1 MNYRELHNVE
11 CIELKINGAGDY
23 FFPRPSFA
31 DKKID
36 SIFLWDTKEDLDNSN
51 FYISVYSQD
60 KKPLYVNIPA
70 VEFAFDNVNN
80 FINEILDFD
89 LLKITYTGDEELTL
103 YTWFSMDEK
112 KISEDDFFKLPL
124 NCKNIRVDFSEVGV
138 SEYLEGDPY
147 FKIFSDND
155 IEFFKNKTIRMIKC
169 SIPTIAFDFL
179 LENGKS
185 LKTIPS
191 CWLQQTPVYPY
202 ANLMPFI
209 TKERIDLS
217 RSFLNT
223 DFFALLDSEPS
234 YIDITFYFE

>member
-11 CIELKINGAGDY
+11 CIELQIKGAGDY

-36 SIFLWDTKEDLDNSN
+36 SIFLWDTKEDMDNSN

-80 FINEILDFD
+80 FVNEILDFD
-89 LLKITYTGDEELTL
+89 LLKITYTGDENLTL

-112 KISEDDFFKLPL
+112 NISEDDFFKLPL
-124 NCKNIRVDFSEVGV
+124 NCKNIRVNLIEFGQRESF
-138 SEYLEGDPY
+138 EGDPY

-155 IEFFKNKTIRMIKC
+155 IEFFKDKTIRMIKC

-191 CWLQQTPVYPY
+191 CWLRQTPVYSY

-217 RSFLNT
+217 RSFLSA
-223 DFFALLDSEPS
+223 DFFLLLGYEPS